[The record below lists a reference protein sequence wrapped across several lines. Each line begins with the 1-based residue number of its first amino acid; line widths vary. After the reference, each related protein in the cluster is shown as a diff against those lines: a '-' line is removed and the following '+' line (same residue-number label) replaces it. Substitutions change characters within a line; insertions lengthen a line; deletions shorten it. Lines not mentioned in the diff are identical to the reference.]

1 MRYRKGSITLSE
13 TQDHPLLRQV
23 LDSGVVAHNQLF
35 EFMQLDYCASSRN
48 SFNNRVRRLV
58 AHGLLRRY
66 DQLLVNHDVV
76 YSISE
81 CGALE
86 LSGKGEYCARSVR
99 RIDSP
104 RVRSDLY
111 HSLELNEV
119 HLSLKRTR
127 SLVYWMSEVEI
138 RSRNELTMSG
148 YWKNYDAVAV
158 VRIAGQDCK
167 FALEYERTPKS
178 SQQYTS
184 IRERIEQETAVAHFL
199 YLVPN
204 YDLLSFLAGKFAQCK
219 RAVYI
224 GLFGEFRHQTL
235 FTLVRRC
242 GSPASV
248 QFASIFGSGK
258 QGHRPGVLFP
268 GIAM

>member
-13 TQDHPLLRQV
+13 TQDYPLLRQV
-23 LDSGVVAHNQLF
+23 LHSGVVTHDQLF
-35 EFMQLDYCASSRN
+35 QFVQLDYCASSRN
-48 SFNNRVRRLV
+48 AFNNRVRRLV

-66 DQLLVNHDVV
+66 DLRFLNHDAV
-76 YSISE
+76 YSISA

-99 RIDSP
+99 KMDSP
-104 RVRSDLY
+104 TVRSDLY

-127 SLVYWMSEVEI
+127 SLVYWMSETEI
-138 RSRNELTMSG
+138 RSRNELTISG

-158 VRIAGQDCK
+158 VRIAGQDCR

-178 SQQYTS
+178 SQQYTA
-184 IRERIEQETAVAHFL
+184 IRERIEQETLIAHFL

-204 YDLLSFLAGKFAQCK
+204 YDLLSFLAGKFAECK

-224 GLFGEFRHQTL
+224 GLLGEFRHQTL
-235 FTLVRRC
+235 STLVRRC
-242 GSPASV
+242 GAPTSV
-248 QFASIFGSGK
+248 QFASIFGPGK
-258 QGHRPGVLFP
+258 AGLRPGVLFP